1 MSCKEV
7 ELLKNQISELNKCYK
22 QVMESN
28 SILSAEN
35 ADLAI
40 QLHEM
45 RQLHENA
52 QTELSNTTLQFK

>member
-1 MSCKEV
+1 
-7 ELLKNQISELNKCYK
+7 
-22 QVMESN
+22 MESN

-52 QTELSNTTLQFK
+52 QTELSNTTLQLKY